1 MASRGHRAAPHDIAG
16 VLLDVDGTLVDS
28 VDAHTRAWIAA
39 LAEAGYDVPYERVRH
54 LIGMGGD
61 RLLPLVTGIREES
74 KAGAQIAQRRSEI
87 FLGDEAPHL
96 RPTRG
101 AREFIEA
108 LRGSGTRIGVASS
121 AKPDEL
127 RVLLEVVDATD
138 LMGAA
143 ASADDVESSKPAPDV
158 IEAALERVGLAP
170 GEVVLIGDT
179 AYDIESALRAGVATI
194 ALRSGGWSDQDLDG
208 AAAIFDDPADLLQR
222 LYESPLAPIAP
233 AIDRRDRGRS
243 AAAR

>member
-1 MASRGHRAAPHDIAG
+1 M
-16 VLLDVDGTLVDS
+16 
-28 VDAHTRAWIAA
+28 
-39 LAEAGYDVPYERVRH
+39 
-54 LIGMGGD
+54 
-61 RLLPLVTGIREES
+61 
-74 KAGAQIAQRRSEI
+74 
-87 FLGDEAPHL
+87 
-96 RPTRG
+96 
-101 AREFIEA
+101 
-108 LRGSGTRIGVASS
+108 ASS